1 MSREIALS
9 FPLRRRISVSFGH
22 ANFLWSLTARENL
35 QYYAMLYGFPPIFSH
50 VLIKG
55 YAMVVAYLVIEVFA
69 MKAPLQRAKR
79 TGLLLKLSE

>member
-1 MSREIALS
+1 MSREIALP
-9 FPLRRRISVSFGH
+9 FALRRRLKVSSGH
-22 ANFLWSLTARENL
+22 ANFLWSLNVKENPE
-35 QYYAMLYGFPPIFSH
+35 YYAMFYGFTPLFSH
-50 VLIKG
+50 VLLKG